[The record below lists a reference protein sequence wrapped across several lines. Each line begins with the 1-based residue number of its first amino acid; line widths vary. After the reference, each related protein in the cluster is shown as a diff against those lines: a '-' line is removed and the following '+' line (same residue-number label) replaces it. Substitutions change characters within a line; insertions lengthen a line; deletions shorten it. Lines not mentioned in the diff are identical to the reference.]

1 MASTTKV
8 ADDIFMVPWDQGN
21 GVIRREVWIR
31 EDGTVYRYHLA
42 YINQDMCTEDDGR
55 VLGLEYADGALK
67 LYSMGTEKPS
77 IFTSFEEMEE
87 RFDVK
92 WNFLPKPNEPPT
104 GQSTSH
110 VLPPDDHGEYS
121 ETRGMKLSITKGS
134 SADFFRRG
142 REVAATLD
150 RGECPERH
158 KVVMM
163 ASRMD
168 LCYSQMPKKEWASL
182 RDKLGAG
189 ETKALETI

>member
-1 MASTTKV
+1 MMTGTTKV

-21 GVIRREVWIR
+21 GVIRREIWIR
-31 EDGTVYRYHLA
+31 DDGAVYRYHLA
-42 YINQDMCTEDDGR
+42 YLNQDMCMEDDGR
-55 VLGLEYADGALK
+55 VLGLEYADGELK

-92 WNFLPKPNEPPT
+92 WSFLPKPNEPAV
-104 GQSTSH
+104 QSTSN

-134 SADFFRRG
+134 VSDFFRRG
-142 REVAATLD
+142 RDVAAKLD
-150 RGECPERH
+150 RGEIPERH
-158 KVVMM
+158 KVVML

-168 LCYSQMPKKEWASL
+168 LCYSQMPKKEWASF
-182 RDKLGAG
+182 RGKLASG
-189 ETKALETI
+189 ETKALE